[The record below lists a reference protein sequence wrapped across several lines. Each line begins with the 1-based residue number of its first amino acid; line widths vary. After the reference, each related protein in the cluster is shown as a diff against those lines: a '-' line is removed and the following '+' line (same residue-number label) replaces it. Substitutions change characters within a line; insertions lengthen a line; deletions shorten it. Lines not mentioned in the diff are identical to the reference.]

1 MTHAHITINIDQCT
15 HALLSSYQCTR
26 SSLVVPFSNGNG
38 SRSSKQQQ
46 HIQRCIPLV
55 YPLVS

>member
-15 HALLSSYQCTR
+15 HPLLSSYQCTP

-38 SRSSKQQQ
+38 SRSSKQQ

-55 YPLVS
+55 YPFAS